1 MASRA
6 SFKVRSGIPALPKL
20 GTSWY
25 ERGARYWLS
34 RTRTT
39 LGQLLTLAIL
49 VFFCFGAY
57 WGFVRGLP
65 STARL
70 VLDSIQAVASLAAL
84 VWGWIRQRRDHREA
98 LLDPPTPE
106 ETWAAKRAH
115 NRRAPRFALSSR
127 ALVLL
132 AVPLLPAVATYYAGW
147 ITAWLTVREYPSEVG
162 ARRWM
167 ADAGHPEP
175 YATSRQL
182 RN

>member
-25 ERGARYWLS
+25 ERGTRYWLS

-39 LGQLLTLAIL
+39 LGQLLTVAML

-70 VLDSIQAVASLAAL
+70 VLDVIQVIASLATM
-84 VWGWIRQRRDHREA
+84 VWGWITQRRAHREA

-106 ETWAAKRAH
+106 ETWTAKRAH
-115 NRRAPRFALSSR
+115 NRRAPRIALSSR
-127 ALVLL
+127 GLVLL
-132 AVPLLPAVATYYAGW
+132 AVPLLPAVATYYVGW

-162 ARRWM
+162 ARRWVEEQR
-167 ADAGHPEP
+167 AAE
-175 YATSRQL
+175 L
-182 RN
+182 KV